1 MKRGTAGVGSIF
13 WTILSADID
22 ISHIESQYNTYIH
35 TYVFYYF
42 NIYLELRYGNN
53 NCRFHENVAFF
64 RSAAFFHID
73 LIGTAFL
80 DELRQFRSVDTS
92 MRLKESFC
100 FSFSAGEY
108 ENIVG
113 SCLKGN

>member
-1 MKRGTAGVGSIF
+1 MFGAHLQSVSNHFKPGAPALAELPRERGVTNEKGDSRSRIHF

-53 NCRFHENVAFF
+53 NCRFHETSPFSVLR
-64 RSAAFFHID
+64 RSSI
-73 LIGTAFL
+73 LI
-80 DELRQFRSVDTS
+80 S
-92 MRLKESFC
+92 
-100 FSFSAGEY
+100 
-108 ENIVG
+108 
-113 SCLKGN
+113 